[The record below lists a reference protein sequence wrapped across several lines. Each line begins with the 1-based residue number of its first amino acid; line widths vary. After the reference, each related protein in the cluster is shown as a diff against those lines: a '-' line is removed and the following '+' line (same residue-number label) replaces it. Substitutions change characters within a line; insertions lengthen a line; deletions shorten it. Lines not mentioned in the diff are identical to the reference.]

1 MIWRLGIWRSD
12 CRHRITKSPDRRIRE
27 SFGPVAEICAG
38 GAAAVMI
45 VACPTHFGCH
55 AAALVDVARS
65 RVSFGIVAVEF
76 LVGFFFRSVT
86 ALDVVLCRRGG
97 VDIAEKL
104 MCLIECFSLVCH
116 VSSSLVLPHHS
127 YAKRRRPTAGG
138 DRPAEAD
145 RSG

>member
-1 MIWRLGIWRSD
+1 MGPSGDWVIDDLVIGRLGIWRSD
-12 CRHRITKSPDRRIRE
+12 CRHRITKSPDRRISTFRE

-38 GAAAVMI
+38 SAAAVMI
-45 VACPTHFGCH
+45 VACPTDFGCY

-127 YAKRRRPTAGG
+127 RA
-138 DRPAEAD
+138 
-145 RSG
+145 